1 MVILKECLEGKEI
14 NRHLLLVRAVPK
26 LTLLRLAKKPKVST
40 KTSNPKEIAP
50 KKNSLK
56 MRNKSGT
63 EPLQDSQFGI
73 KIKDEPFDQSFDE
86 ITIEETRFADQLQE
100 DQLGNVLIN
109 DENQS
114 DSDFI
119 ENLLSGMRQMS
130 NKQKEVFRVEM
141 MSLIIGNI

>member
-1 MVILKECLEGKEI
+1 
-14 NRHLLLVRAVPK
+14 
-26 LTLLRLAKKPKVST
+26 
-40 KTSNPKEIAP
+40 
-50 KKNSLK
+50 

-100 DQLGNVLIN
+100 DQLVNVLIN
-109 DENQS
+109 DKNQS